1 MEGKHKPTPTW
12 KLWLFTTDHK
22 RIGILYMVT
31 AFFFFLM
38 GGIAALTVRSELW
51 TPGPTFIRQS
61 TFNELFSIHGVT
73 MIFLW
78 IIPVLVGGFGNYF
91 LPLQIGA
98 KDMSYPR
105 LNALSYWLYVSAASL
120 FWIGFVLKDQ
130 AALGWTGYVPL
141 SERVGTPGVGADLW
155 LLGFHLVGVSSILGG
170 VNFLVTVLKERAPGV
185 RFRDLSLFV
194 WSQIV
199 TAFLIV
205 MATPVVG
212 TVLMLVFLDRNIG
225 THFFLPAGGGDP
237 ILYQHLFWFYSHPAV
252 YVMILPAMGI
262 VSEVIPRFSGQP
274 IFGYWGMV
282 LALAS
287 IGGLGFTVWAHH
299 MFTTG
304 IDPRV
309 RAGFMVATMMIG
321 LPTGVK
327 IFNWIGTMYGGKI
340 RFTTP
345 MLFSIGFVAMFT
357 IGGIDGIYMA
367 SIPID
372 YQLQDTYWA
381 VSHIHYVLFGG
392 SVLGVFSG
400 FYYWFPRMTGRMM
413 SERWGRWHFWTTMI
427 FFNLTFMTQ
436 HISGVL
442 GMPRRVYNYNP
453 ELMLLNQ
460 ITTVGAIGL
469 GLVQLIFFYN
479 ALDSMRRGAVAG
491 PNPWDVHDSL
501 EWPQV
506 KKAPSARKKPVSAT
520 AVTIAAVDAVA
531 PQKKALRQEGRGD
544 KQRRPKD

>member
-1 MEGKHKPTPTW
+1 MTEHAHAPAPMW
-12 KLWLFTTDHK
+12 KVWLFTTDHK
-22 RIGILYMVT
+22 RIGIMYMVT
-31 AFFFFLM
+31 AFFFFIL
-38 GGIAALTVRSELW
+38 GGIAAMTIRTELW
-51 TPGPTFIRQS
+51 TPGPTIIRQS

-98 KDMSYPR
+98 KDMSFPR
-105 LNALSYWLYVSAASL
+105 LNALSYWIYLSAATL
-120 FWIGFVLKDQ
+120 FWFGFLINQQ

-141 SERVGTPGVGADLW
+141 SEKVGTPGPGADLW
-155 LLGFHLVGVSSILGG
+155 LLGFHLVGISSILGG
-170 VNFLVTVLKERAPGV
+170 VNFLATVIKERAPGV
-185 RFRDLSLFV
+185 KFRDLSLFV

-212 TVLMLVFLDRNIG
+212 TVLMLVFFDRNFG
-225 THFFLPAGGGDP
+225 THFFIPGPGGGDP

-327 IFNWIGTMYGGKI
+327 IFNWIGTMWGGKI
-340 RFTTP
+340 RLTVP
-345 MLFSIGFVAMFT
+345 MLFAIGFVAMFT

-392 SVLGVFSG
+392 SVLGVFAG
-400 FYYWFPRMTGRMM
+400 IYYWFPRMTGRMM
-413 SERWGRWHFWTTMI
+413 DERLGKVHFWATII
-427 FFNLTFMTQ
+427 FLNVVFMTM
-436 HISGVL
+436 HISGAL
-442 GMPRRVYNYNP
+442 GMPRRVYNYDP
-453 ELMLLNQ
+453 DLMLLNQ
-460 ITTVGAIGL
+460 ITTVGGIGL
-469 GLVQLIFFYN
+469 GLFQLVFFYN
-479 ALDSMRRGAVAG
+479 ALHSLRHGAVAG
-491 PNPWDVHDSL
+491 PNPWGVTDSL
-501 EWPQV
+501 EWPLV
-506 KKAPSARKKPVSAT
+506 KTAKTAKKSPAIAAAVALATVEAVLPQDAKGKKP
-520 AVTIAAVDAVA
+520 
-531 PQKKALRQEGRGD
+531 KE
-544 KQRRPKD
+544 

>member
-1 MEGKHKPTPTW
+1 METHTATPAW

-31 AFFFFLM
+31 AFGFFIL
-38 GGIAALTVRSELW
+38 GGIAAMALRTELF
-51 TPGPTFIRQS
+51 TAGPTFMKQQ

-98 KDMSYPR
+98 KDMSFPR
-105 LNALSYWLYVSAASL
+105 LNALSYWLYLSAASL
-120 FWIGFVLKDQ
+120 FWIGFLLKDQ

-170 VNFLVTVLKERAPGV
+170 VNFLVTVIKERAPGV
-185 RFRDLSLFV
+185 KFKNLSLFV

-212 TVLMLVFLDRNIG
+212 TVMTLVFFDRNFG
-225 THFFLPAGGGDP
+225 THFFIPEGGGDP
-237 ILYQHLFWFYSHPAV
+237 VLYQHLFWFYSHPAV

-274 IFGYWGMV
+274 IFGYRPMV
-282 LALAS
+282 YAMAV
-287 IGGLGFTVWAHH
+287 IGFLGFTVWAHH
-299 MFTTG
+299 
-304 IDPRV
+304 
-309 RAGFMVATMMIG
+309 
-321 LPTGVK
+321 
-327 IFNWIGTMYGGKI
+327 
-340 RFTTP
+340 
-345 MLFSIGFVAMFT
+345 MFT

-367 SIPID
+367 SVPID

-392 SVLGVFSG
+392 SVLGVFAG
-400 FYYWFPRMTGRMM
+400 IYYWFPRMTGRMM
-413 SERWGRWHFWTTMI
+413 DERLGRWHFWATMI
-427 FFNLTFMTQ
+427 SLNGVFMTM
-436 HISGVL
+436 HIVGIL
-442 GMPRRVYNYNP
+442 GMPRRVYDYNP
-453 ELMLLNQ
+453 ELEWMNQ
-460 ITTVGAIGL
+460 LATYSAICL
-469 GLVQLIFFYN
+469 GLVQLLFFYN
-479 ALDSMRRGAVAG
+479 VAHSAFRGAIA
-491 PNPWDVHDSL
+491 PANPWDVQDSL
-501 EWPQV
+501 EWPKV
-506 KKAPSARKKPVSAT
+506 ARAPSKARAPVSA
-520 AVTIAAVDAVA
+520 AVAIAAVDRVMA
-531 PQKKALRQEGRGD
+531 PESGREGKG
-544 KQRRPKD
+544 